1 MWWSQNTSKSPSG
14 EIPAPSTHWRSMN
27 RRGERTNS
35 SKLVNADNAIFRA
48 TVALGLLLEDM
59 HNWPISWPVPRTAP
73 PTERTAMAL
82 RHYQIALQQLFVPLI
97 VKDSANVISLASAG
111 VFSCIETLCGNA
123 HNAMKLTSLET
134 SILTQLE
141 VPSSSPANSESL
153 APFVSV
159 FVRLD
164 SYMKGVRNAESLVSD
179 SAGKSLTIE
188 QLLQTEDHVQPKPPP
203 FRHMRPCPS
212 VFSNLREANRHL
224 ETLEN
229 LCLFAVEQ
237 QGGPRDVQSVQ
248 TRTSCQSLYQEWPK
262 AFNASSIST
271 DDGNSL
277 TLLHIRRLHVFLTL
291 HGPEDTGH
299 QSDWDYFLPEFI
311 EMLTYAASAVA
322 MQFFDF
328 YLKDEDNG
336 WQPNPR
342 VRLAVL
348 DPGSEDT
355 LDRVVADWPVP
366 GLQSKALYLYSNN
379 SLSESSL
386 SNEATLKYNSS
397 LASGVTLDYRV
408 PETMEVTGYSKL
420 RLWVSS
426 PDSTDMD
433 ISISVQKLSTNG
445 TAFPSTGSESSSTI
459 GPTDALPVSHREL
472 DIKRSTDLEPFLLH
486 TSERLLSPGEIVP
499 VDIPL

>member
-1 MWWSQNTSKSPSG
+1 MRVLGKLVLQ
-14 EIPAPSTHWRSMN
+14 
-27 RRGERTNS
+27 
-35 SKLVNADNAIFRA
+35 LVNADNAIFRA

-153 APFVSV
+153 APIHRDAHICGVSSGHGS
-159 FVRLD
+159 FE
-164 SYMKGVRNAESLVSD
+164 A
-179 SAGKSLTIE
+179 
-188 QLLQTEDHVQPKPPP
+188 
-203 FRHMRPCPS
+203 FRRIAS
-212 VFSNLREANRHL
+212 KEKWLRVHN
-224 ETLEN
+224 T
-229 LCLFAVEQ
+229 
-237 QGGPRDVQSVQ
+237 
-248 TRTSCQSLYQEWPK
+248 QEW
-262 AFNASSIST
+262 T
-271 DDGNSL
+271 DYCTSEHLVDL
-277 TLLHIRRLHVFLTL
+277 
-291 HGPEDTGH
+291 
-299 QSDWDYFLPEFI
+299 Q
-311 EMLTYAASAVA
+311 
-322 MQFFDF
+322 QFFDF